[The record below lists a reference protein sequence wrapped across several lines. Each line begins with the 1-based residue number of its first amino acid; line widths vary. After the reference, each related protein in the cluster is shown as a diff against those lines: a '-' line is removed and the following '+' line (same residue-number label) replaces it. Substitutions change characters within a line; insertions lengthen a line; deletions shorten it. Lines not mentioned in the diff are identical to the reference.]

1 MFELLA
7 EQPDLFIGL
16 AVLLGLLVGSFLN
29 VVVHRLPRMLDR
41 EWREQCAWLDGR
53 ENPTSAPYSL
63 VRPRSSCPHCG
74 HLILWYENIPILSWL
89 FLRGKCS
96 GCGAGI
102 SIRYPL
108 VEAMTGL
115 LFGFAAWRW
124 GFGLDAPV
132 VWALLASLI
141 ALTFID
147 LDTHLLP
154 DNLTLPL
161 AWIGLLMNL
170 DGRFVPLHEA
180 VLGAVLGYLS
190 LWVVYHLFRLLTGK
204 EGMGFGD
211 FKLLAALGAWMGWKM
226 LLPIVLCASLAG
238 ALVGIALILFAGHD
252 RAKPMPF
259 GPWLALGGIIALFW
273 RETLT
278 RLWLG

>member
-7 EQPDLFIGL
+7 TQPELFVGL
-16 AVLLGLLVGSFLN
+16 GVILGLLVGSFLN
-29 VVVHRLPRMLDR
+29 VVIHRLPGMLDR
-41 EWREQCAWLDGR
+41 EWREQCAWLDDR
-53 ENPTSAPYSL
+53 EIPVAAPYNL

-74 HLILWYENIPILSWL
+74 HSIAWYENIPILSWL
-89 FLRGKCS
+89 FLRGRCS
-96 GCGAGI
+96 ACGAGI

-108 VEAMTGL
+108 VETLTGL

-124 GFGLDAPV
+124 GFGFECLAI
-132 VWALLASLI
+132 WLLLACLI
-141 ALTFID
+141 TLTFID

-161 AWIGLLMNL
+161 AWAGLLVNL
-170 DGRFVPLHEA
+170 HGRFAPLDEA

-190 LWVVYHLFRLLTGK
+190 LWSVYHLFRLLTGK

-211 FKLLAALGAWMGWKM
+211 FKLLAALGAWMGWKL

-238 ALVGIALILFAGHD
+238 AFVGITLILFGGHD

-259 GPWLALGGIIALFW
+259 GPWLALGGVIALFW
-273 RETLT
+273 GETMIAM
-278 RLWLG
+278 WLG

>member
-1 MFELLA
+1 
-7 EQPDLFIGL
+7 
-16 AVLLGLLVGSFLN
+16 
-29 VVVHRLPRMLDR
+29 
-41 EWREQCAWLDGR
+41 
-53 ENPTSAPYSL
+53 
-63 VRPRSSCPHCG
+63 
-74 HLILWYENIPILSWL
+74 
-89 FLRGKCS
+89 
-96 GCGAGI
+96 
-102 SIRYPL
+102 
-108 VEAMTGL
+108 MTGL

-124 GFGLDAPV
+124 GFGLDVLA
-132 VWALLASLI
+132 VWVLLSCLI

-170 DGRFVPLHEA
+170 DGRFVPLDEA
-180 VLGAVLGYLS
+180 VLGAILGYLS
-190 LWVVYHLFRLLTGK
+190 LWAVYHLFRLLTGK

-226 LLPIVLCASLAG
+226 LLPIVLCASFTG

-259 GPWLALGGIIALFW
+259 GPWLALGGVIALFW
-273 RETLT
+273 GETMT